1 MSARQF
7 SAGDLDRS
15 ITLEQRVVARDAAT
29 GAEQVSWSTAATVW
43 AQVIESATASGG
55 AAGVGKGDA
64 EAMATAAR
72 PSRVR
77 LRWRA
82 GVERNTMRVNL
93 GAGRLLRIIGVAE
106 LGRRVGLELASA
118 EWAHE

>member
-43 AQVIESATASGG
+43 AQVIESATASAS

-106 LGRRVGLELASA
+106 LGRRVGLELACA